1 MEDTGKMNGYV
12 TIESWKLNHRFDQNR
27 KDQGWESLDTSH
39 EMLCLFC
46 MKPVHKPEETERLHS
61 ALICRLQ
68 DQRDDINH

>member
-39 EMLCLFC
+39 EMLF
-46 MKPVHKPEETERLHS
+46 VLHAS
-61 ALICRLQ
+61 QFTSQKKLIGFILL
-68 DQRDDINH
+68 